1 MMAGRSNA
9 LLTINFI
16 LCIFYLSAADVN
28 GQSAS
33 SSLSFAERG
42 PGAFSK
48 NFTDILCLANNPA
61 ASTGSEGFS
70 AGIYSERRFMFK
82 ELSQYNLV
90 FAHSTTH
97 ANIGVK
103 LHYSG
108 FSDYNESSA
117 SLSYSRD
124 LGKLRVGIRFN
135 YHKISI
141 SGYGSVSTYSADMSV
156 IWQLTEKLRAGI
168 QAINPIPVPFGLDK
182 TEQYASLYKLGIG
195 YEISD
200 KCFLGGELYKETGKT
215 VNVQLLLQY
224 RLAGRLSFRGGLN
237 TSVGQP
243 FVGLEWFLKDL
254 RLGIDGSYHP
264 DLGFTPALMI
274 SFMKQKSN

>member
-1 MMAGRSNA
+1 MMTERLSV
-9 LLTINFI
+9 LLIITLI
-16 LCIFYLSAADVN
+16 LYIFCLLAVDVN

-33 SSLSFAERG
+33 SSESFTERG

-48 NFTDILCLANNPA
+48 KFTDIFCLANNPA
-61 ASTGSEGFS
+61 ASTGSESFS
-70 AGIYSERRFMFK
+70 AGIYSERRFMLK
-82 ELSQYNLV
+82 ELSQYYLV
-90 FAHSTTH
+90 LAHSTTH

-117 SLSYSRD
+117 SLSYGRD
-124 LGKLRVGIRFN
+124 LGKLRVGMRFN

-141 SGYGSVSTYSADMSV
+141 SGYGSTSTWSADISV

-168 QAINPIPVPFGLDK
+168 QAINPIPVPFGPDK
-182 TEQYASLYKLGIG
+182 SEHFASLYKLGMG
-195 YEISD
+195 YEIAD

-224 RLAGRLSFRGGLN
+224 RLDSRLSFRGGLN
-237 TSVGQP
+237 TNVGQP
-243 FVGLEWFLKDL
+243 FAGVEWFLNDF

-274 SFMKQKSN
+274 SFKKQKSN